1 MIKEFLNI
9 IKTLIVGFIV
19 LMFIT
24 FITLVINWEV
34 FIITFLVG
42 ILSLIIG
49 YLVLELWDNIKLK
62 KKENKINLKNKGENK

>member
-19 LMFIT
+19 LMVIT
-24 FITLVINWEV
+24 FIACFINWKI

-49 YLVLELWDNIKLK
+49 YLVLELWDDIKLK
-62 KKENKINLKNKGENK
+62 KKENKFKK

>member
-19 LMFIT
+19 LMVIT
-24 FITLVINWEV
+24 FIDCVINWEV
-34 FIITFLVG
+34 FVITFSVG

-49 YLVLELWDNIKLK
+49 YLVLDLWDD
-62 KKENKINLKNKGENK
+62 INLKK

>member
-19 LMFIT
+19 LIVIT
-24 FITLVINWEV
+24 FITCVINWEV

-49 YLVLELWDNIKLK
+49 YLVLELWDDIKLK
-62 KKENKINLKNKGENK
+62 KKENKINLKK

>member
-19 LMFIT
+19 LMVIT
-24 FITLVINWEV
+24 FIYCVINWEV
-34 FIITFLVG
+34 FVITFSVE

-49 YLVLELWDNIKLK
+49 YLVLDLWDD
-62 KKENKINLKNKGENK
+62 INLKK

>member
-19 LMFIT
+19 LMVIVFIAY
-24 FITLVINWEV
+24 FINWEV

-42 ILSLIIG
+42 ILSLFIG
-49 YLVLELWDNIKLK
+49 YLVLELWDDIKLK
-62 KKENKINLKNKGENK
+62 KKENKINLKK

>member
-19 LMFIT
+19 LMVIT
-24 FITLVINWEV
+24 FIVCVINWEV

-42 ILSLIIG
+42 ILSLFIG
-49 YLVLELWDNIKLK
+49 YLVLELWNDFKLK
-62 KKENKINLKNKGENK
+62 KKENKINFKKNKYRN